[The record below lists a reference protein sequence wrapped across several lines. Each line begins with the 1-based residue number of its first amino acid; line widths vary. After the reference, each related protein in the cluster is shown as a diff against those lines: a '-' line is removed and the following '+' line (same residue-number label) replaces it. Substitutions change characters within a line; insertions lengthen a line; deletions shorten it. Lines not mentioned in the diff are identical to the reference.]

1 MLTKGLVLL
10 GSALPAFALSLE
22 QRQSK
27 SLNECP
33 GYTASNIKNDGSTVT
48 ADLSLAGTACNVYG
62 NDLANL
68 KLLVEYQTGMSC
80 SA

>member
-1 MLTKGLVLL
+1 MLSKGLVLL
-10 GSALPAFALSLE
+10 GSTLPAFARSLE
-22 QRQSK
+22 QRQSN

-33 GYTASNIKNDGSTVT
+33 GYTASNVNNNGSTVT

-68 KLLVEYQTGMSC
+68 KLLVEYQTGMLC